1 MYGFALGVALFTY
14 VPPIIAGI
22 VLDHRLVGSGGEL
35 LLPYLHDVNMMMT
48 LLVSLL
54 ALLVIYL
61 RGARLLPD
69 VMNRLTKDGTAV
81 WQQKDA
87 DAFIVRWER
96 YYERMNRWSVPIGIV
111 VAAAAI
117 IMNYGFSMQYHG
129 KMWPTAYVDK
139 PQLEYVG
146 VVAFIRPIRLVLF
159 CAFSPGCTDAWR
171 SCDHGELREVGKDFY
186 QSAASGQGRG
196 AQTGGQAKSP
206 EPVDRRDFG
215 SQSWDGVYNHS
226 DTRCRV
232 SGVDRCSSRSCL
244 CDRGS
249 GLCLLAR

>member
-1 MYGFALGVALFTY
+1 MTQILLAYSGKNTALTQLFEGFNSTRGALIMRMLLPRSPLQRVSLLRYVWLCLGVALFTY

-35 LLPYLHDVNMMMT
+35 LLPYLHDVNMMTT
-48 LLVSLL
+48 LLVSLP
-54 ALLVIYL
+54 ALSVIYL

-117 IMNYGFSMQYHG
+117 IMNYGFSM
-129 KMWPTAYVDK
+129 
-139 PQLEYVG
+139 
-146 VVAFIRPIRLVLF
+146 
-159 CAFSPGCTDAWR
+159 
-171 SCDHGELREVGKDFY
+171 
-186 QSAASGQGRG
+186 
-196 AQTGGQAKSP
+196 
-206 EPVDRRDFG
+206 
-215 SQSWDGVYNHS
+215 
-226 DTRCRV
+226 
-232 SGVDRCSSRSCL
+232 
-244 CDRGS
+244 
-249 GLCLLAR
+249 

>member
-1 MYGFALGVALFTY
+1 MLRYVWLCLGVALFTY

-48 LLVSLL
+48 LLVSLP

-196 AQTGGQAKSP
+196 AQTGGQAKSL
-206 EPVDRRDFG
+206 EPVERRDFG
-215 SQSWDGVYNHS
+215 SQS
-226 DTRCRV
+226 
-232 SGVDRCSSRSCL
+232 
-244 CDRGS
+244 
-249 GLCLLAR
+249 